1 MNHSPQVSIVIPVK
15 NGELYLQAAIESIL
29 QQTYR
34 FYSII
39 VVDDQS
45 TDNTEKIAKSY
56 SEVQYVEGSGCGSAA
71 AYNQG
76 ILCAQGE
83 FIAFLDHDDLW
94 VPEKLTIQTRYLID
108 HPEVQYA
115 IAEMRMFLEPGY
127 SIPPGLRPELL
138 EKPVVAPLPGTLMAR
153 RTLFEQVGLFNPSLN
168 TAEDVDWFARC
179 HDAQIVGATI
189 PHVLL
194 HKRVHQTNLSFNATN
209 NNQNL
214 LKVLRSSIQ
223 RKRQSQQEA

>member
-1 MNHSPQVSIVIPVK
+1 MNIAPQVSVVIPVK
-15 NGELYLQAAIESIL
+15 NGERYLRTAIESVL
-29 QQTYR
+29 NQTY
-34 FYSII
+34 SASEII

-45 TDNTEKIAKSY
+45 TDDTLNIAQSY
-56 SEVQYVEGSGCGSAA
+56 TNVQCVAGPGLGSAA

-76 ILCAQGE
+76 ITAATGE
-83 FIAFLDHDDLW
+83 LIAFLDHDDYW
-94 VPEKLTIQTRYLID
+94 ASDKLAVQISYLIS

-115 IAEMRMFLEPGY
+115 IAEMQLFLEPGHP
-127 SIPPGLRPELL
+127 IPPGLRPELL

-153 RTLFEQVGLFNPSLN
+153 KTVFEQVGLFNPTLN

-189 PHVLL
+189 PQVLL

-214 LKVLRSSIQ
+214 LKVLRASIQ
-223 RKRQSQQEA
+223 RKRQLQQES